1 MKYFLKAFF
10 QACCLLLMIFCASVY
25 LLMYARWKAPH
36 VQSPFEAAAML
47 QNAME
52 TDGRSIRFRSEEIDL
67 DEIYKALE
75 AQYPYA
81 FSLHAITG
89 TFNHVTELRVELSR
103 PARQQQAWQ
112 YAKALAQEC
121 TTNTMTETEKLRALH
136 DALIELC
143 QYDVDAAK
151 ELTPDGA
158 TAPFAAD
165 GALIDHKA
173 VCSGYGRAYHMLCEA
188 AGIPGMAYVSSEE
201 MNHGWNA
208 IRRNGVT
215 YFIDCTFDDPVS
227 DHGEYV
233 LEQYF
238 MLTSEQLSQ
247 THTWNQDFYEQ
258 MFDYMNDSK

>member
-10 QACCLLLMIFCASVY
+10 KACCLLLIIFFIGACP
-25 LLMYARWKAPH
+25 LMYARWRAPH
-36 VQSPFEAAAML
+36 VENSFEAAALL

-52 TDGRSIRFRSEEIDL
+52 TDGSSLQFRSEEINL
-67 DEIYKALE
+67 DEVYKALE

-89 TFNHVTELRVELSR
+89 SFNHVTELRIELSR
-103 PARQQQAWQ
+103 PARQKQAWQ

-121 TTNTMTETEKLRALH
+121 ITDTMGETEKLRALH
-136 DALIELC
+136 DALIRLC
-143 QYDVDAAK
+143 QYDTDAA
-151 ELTPDGA
+151 EETSPDGT

-173 VCSGYGRAYHMLCEA
+173 VCSGYGRAYQMLCEA
-188 AGIPGMAYVSSEE
+188 AGIHGMAYVSSEE

-227 DHGEYV
+227 DYGEYV

-247 THTWNQDFYEQ
+247 THTWNQDFYEE
-258 MFDYMNDSK
+258 MFDYVGNIK